1 MPRGA
6 GRWVRFWH
14 RLPDSDLIPP
24 VRGISVELRYLP
36 GMRYHLSLLLI
47 CALPGL
53 AGGQDAPTHALAP
66 GPDVELARDLVE
78 RGEILPLAK
87 VLALL
92 QARHPGQIVEV
103 ELEYSHGK
111 LVYEVDMITRD
122 GRLIEVD
129 MDAATGEIVDL
140 EEEDD

>member
-1 MPRGA
+1 MK
-6 GRWVRFWH
+6 H
-14 RLPDSDLIPP
+14 R
-24 VRGISVELRYLP
+24 
-36 GMRYHLSLLLI
+36 LSLLLI
-47 CALPGL
+47 LALPGL
-53 AGGQDAPTHALAP
+53 AGGQPVPADPLPP

-78 RGEILPLAK
+78 RGQILPLAR

-92 QARHPGQIVEV
+92 QEQHPGQIVEV

-129 MDAATGEIVDL
+129 MDAATGEIVDV

>member
-1 MPRGA
+1 M
-6 GRWVRFWH
+6 
-14 RLPDSDLIPP
+14 LPDSDLIRA
-24 VRGISVELRYLP
+24 VRQLSARLGYWLN
-36 GMRYHLSLLLI
+36 MKHCLSLLLI
-47 CALPGL
+47 LALPGL
-53 AGGQDAPTHALAP
+53 AGGQAVPAAPLPP

-78 RGEILPLAK
+78 RGQILPLAK

-92 QARHPGQIVEV
+92 QEQHPGQIVEV

-129 MDAATGEIVDL
+129 MDAATGEIVDV

>member
-1 MPRGA
+1 M
-6 GRWVRFWH
+6 
-14 RLPDSDLIPP
+14 LPDSGLIRP
-24 VRGISVELRYLP
+24 VRQISARLGYPLS
-36 GMRYHLSLLLI
+36 MRYRLSLLLI
-47 CALPGL
+47 LALPGL
-53 AGGQDAPTHALAP
+53 AGGQGAPAEPLAP

-78 RGEILPLAK
+78 RGQILPLAK

-92 QARHPGQIVEV
+92 QAQHPGQVVEV
-103 ELEYSHGK
+103 ELEYSRGI